1 MTTREKLNN
10 EIRDLEKVIESS
22 TAARDAARLKLQ
34 TTPAAELDK
43 EAADTRAKND
53 YLRKRGLLP

>member
-1 MTTREKLNN
+1 MTKREKLNN
-10 EIRDLEKVIESS
+10 EIRDLEKVIETT
-22 TAARDAARLKLQ
+22 TAARDAAKLKLQ

-43 EAADTRAKND
+43 EAATTEAKND